1 MKAVVITAPGGPE
14 VLELHDLSIPELPS
28 PQHIRVRLY
37 AAGINPVDFKM
48 RRRGTFAPD
57 KLPAI
62 PGCDGAGVVDAV
74 GSGVSR
80 FRPGDEVFFYNG
92 GIGLEPG
99 NYAEFTVI
107 HEEYAAAKPKSL
119 SMEEAAALPLVFIT
133 DWEALFDR
141 ARLQPG
147 QTVLIHG
154 GAGGT
159 GHIAVQLAH
168 ARGLRV
174 AATVRG
180 DERAAWVRSL
190 GAEKIIDY
198 SQEDFVQAALA
209 WTDGRGVD
217 AVYDTVGGE
226 TFARSFN
233 AARVYGQV
241 VTLLEPVLS
250 KEEVGLAKLR
260 NLSLSYELMLSPEI
274 LHLHEARVAQR
285 RMLDEAA
292 RMADAGQLTVKVAQ
306 ALPLEHAPELH
317 RAIEAGSMTGKLVL
331 RIG

>member
-1 MKAVVITAPGGPE
+1 MKAVVVTAPGGPD
-14 VLELHDLSIPELPS
+14 VLELRDLSIPALPS
-28 PQHIRVRLY
+28 PHHLRVRLH

-48 RRRGTFAPD
+48 RRRGTMMPD

-74 GSGVSR
+74 GSGVNR

-99 NYAEFTVI
+99 NYAEFTVV
-107 HEEYAAAKPKSL
+107 HEEYAAAKPRSL

-141 ARLQPG
+141 ARLQAG
-147 QTVLIHG
+147 QTVLIHA

-159 GHIAVQLAH
+159 GHIAVQLAK

-180 DERAAWVRSL
+180 EERAAWVRSL
-190 GAEKIIDY
+190 GAEKTIDY
-198 SQEDFVQAALA
+198 SQEDFTQAALK
-209 WTDGRGVD
+209 WTGGRGVD

-226 TFARSFN
+226 TFAKSFS
-233 AARVYGQV
+233 AARVYGAV
-241 VTLLEPVLS
+241 VTLLEPVLA
-250 KEEVGLAKLR
+250 KEQVSLAKLR
-260 NLSLSYELMLSPEI
+260 NLSLSYELMLTPEI

-292 RMADAGQLTVKVAQ
+292 RMADAGQLKVKVAQ
-306 ALPLEHAPELH
+306 VLPLEQAAEAH
-317 RAIEAGSMTGKLVL
+317 RALEAGSMTGKLVL
-331 RIG
+331 HIE

>member
-1 MKAVVITAPGGPE
+1 MNAVVVPAPGGPE
-14 VLELHDLSIPELPS
+14 VLELRDLPIPALPS
-28 PQHIRVRLY
+28 PHHLRVRLH

-48 RRRGTFAPD
+48 RRRGTLAPD
-57 KLPAI
+57 RLPAI
-62 PGCDGAGVVDAV
+62 LGCDGAGVVDAV
-74 GSGVSR
+74 GSAVTR
-80 FRPGDEVFFYNG
+80 FRSGDEVFFYNG
-92 GIGLEPG
+92 GIGLAPG

-107 HEEYAAAKPKSL
+107 HEEYAAARPQSL

-141 ARLQPG
+141 ALLRAG

-159 GHIAVQLAH
+159 GHIAVQLAQ

-180 DERAAWVRSL
+180 EERAAWVRSL
-190 GAEKIIDY
+190 GAEKTIDY
-198 SQEDFVQAALA
+198 SQEDFVQAALE
-209 WTDGRGVD
+209 WTGGRGVD

-226 TFARSFN
+226 TFARSLG
-233 AARVYGQV
+233 AARIYGQV

-250 KEEVGLAKLR
+250 KEEVSLAKLR
-260 NLSLSYELMLSPEI
+260 NLSLSYEMMLAPEI
-274 LHLHEARVAQR
+274 FHMHDARVAQR
-285 RMLDEAA
+285 HMLDEAA
-292 RMADAGQLTVKVAQ
+292 RMADAGQLKIKVAQ
-306 ALPLEHAPELH
+306 VLPLEQAAEAH
-317 RAIEAGSMTGKLVL
+317 RAIEAGRMTGKLVL

>member
-1 MKAVVITAPGGPE
+1 MKAVVVPVAGGPE
-14 VLELHDLSIPELPS
+14 VLELRDLSIPELPS
-28 PQHIRVRLY
+28 PHHLRVRLH

-48 RRRGTFAPD
+48 RRRGTMAPET
-57 KLPAI
+57 LPAI
-62 PGCDGAGVVDAV
+62 LGCDGAGVVDAV

-119 SMEEAAALPLVFIT
+119 SMEAAAALPLVFIT
-133 DWEALFDR
+133 GWEALIDR
-141 ARLQPG
+141 ARLQVG

-159 GHIAVQLAH
+159 GHIAVQLAK

-180 DERAAWVRSL
+180 EERAAWVRSL
-190 GAEKIIDY
+190 GAEKTIDY

-209 WTDGRGVD
+209 WTGGRGVD
-217 AVYDTVGGE
+217 AVYDTIGGE
-226 TFARSFN
+226 TFTRSFS

-241 VTLLEPVLS
+241 VTLLEPVIS
-250 KEEVGLAKLR
+250 QEAVGRAKLR
-260 NLSLSYELMLSPEI
+260 NLSLSFELMLTPEI
-274 LHLHEARVAQR
+274 LKMHEARIAQR
-285 RMLDEAA
+285 HMLDEAA
-292 RMADAGQLTVKVAQ
+292 RMADAGQLKIQVAQ
-306 ALPLEHAPELH
+306 VLPLDQAAEAH

-331 RIG
+331 RIE